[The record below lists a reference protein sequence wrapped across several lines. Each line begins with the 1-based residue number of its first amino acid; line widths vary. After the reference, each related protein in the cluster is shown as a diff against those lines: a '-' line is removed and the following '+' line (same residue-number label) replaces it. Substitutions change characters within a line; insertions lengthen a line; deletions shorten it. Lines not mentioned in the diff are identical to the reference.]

1 MYRIVWHLTK
11 EVVLVH
17 MTILQIFKSGMSYL
31 KSFTFDIY
39 ILYTLIR
46 TAAAV

>member
-1 MYRIVWHLTK
+1 MY
-11 EVVLVH
+11 
-17 MTILQIFKSGMSYL
+17 YL

-46 TAAAV
+46 TAAVV